1 VNLVN
6 ASWREL
12 WRALWRE
19 HPRIMRLLT
28 WTFVGALAA
37 SAAAAWRGT
46 EYRREIAALR
56 AGMSGIDRV
65 KADLALASD
74 ARRLQVM
81 MALAVRQART
91 HGDLHLS
98 ISVDSAVLHLEQQGA
113 VLRSAAIEVGADG
126 WQRAAGD
133 SIPIASP
140 RGVRRVEEVRGDS
153 VVVMSGGATLYR
165 GDPARPVLAG
175 SVRIGAADLRSIL
188 PNLKAGLPVYFY

>member
-1 VNLVN
+1 MIPVE
-6 ASWREL
+6 AG

-19 HPRIMRLLT
+19 HPRLMRVLL
-28 WTFVGALAA
+28 WTFLGALAA
-37 SAAAAWRGT
+37 AAALAWRAA

-56 AGMSGIDRV
+56 AGMSGIETA

-81 MALAVRQART
+81 MALAVRQARIA
-91 HGDLHLS
+91 GDLHLA
-98 ISVDSAVLHLEQQGA
+98 IAVDSGLLHLEQKGA
-113 VLRSAAIEVGADG
+113 VLRTAVVEVGGDG
-126 WQRAAGD
+126 WERAHGD
-133 SIPIASP
+133 SIPVASP

-153 VVVMSGGATLYR
+153 VVILSGGATLYR
-165 GDPARPVLAG
+165 GAGGAPARAG